1 MQATLCPAKNKRIFE
16 KFEFRNLP
24 VKNRLFRSSIS
35 GRIDNYNGSGTP
47 ARVSFEEKFAKG
59 GVGAIISSH
68 VPIRIDSRVLPNY
81 ATIDCDKRIPFWE
94 EVRRRVHKYNCKY
107 IVQLSMS
114 GRQQDIGG
122 IENQEMREKGLGPL
136 SATGKPDL
144 FNGLPC
150 KAMTTAQID
159 QAIQDFAR
167 AARRVVKA
175 GLDGIELHSSNG
187 YLFNQ
192 FMSSAINDR
201 KDEYGGSLSRRAKFL
216 LNVMD
221 AIRAEVGREFF
232 LSVKLS
238 VIENDNATLPWPFY
252 HIFPEGNTKE
262 ESIQIAKWAA
272 EHDADA
278 IHVSAGSMFPH
289 PRNPAGPFP
298 LEIAWKVYQSVI
310 ASGKRPTY
318 FGLFQRTFLNYLVM
332 RYRWLHW
339 VVPLTWG
346 RTQKDFLDKN
356 GEAIRELVEGINV
369 PAAHDIKEKVKIP
382 VICTGGFQTA
392 KGILHALDEGC
403 AAVSIAR
410 PLLANPNLPILL
422 EEGWPEPPKPCSYC
436 NRCLLNVI
444 EHPPGCYDE
453 RRFNSYEEMI
463 ETIMDQFPDKTNA
476 PTSWG
481 WLPY

>member
-1 MQATLCPAKNKRIFE
+1 MEATPNPQKNKRIFE
-16 KFEFRNLP
+16 ECKFQNLT
-24 VKNRLFRSSIS
+24 VKNRLIRSSIS

-47 ARVSFEEKFAKG
+47 ARVKFEEKFAKG
-59 GVGAIISSH
+59 EVGAIISSH

-81 ATIDCDKRIPFWE
+81 ATIDCDERIPFWE
-94 EVRRRVHKYNCKY
+94 EVGRRVHEYGCKY

-136 SATGKPDL
+136 SATGKPDF

-150 KAMTTAQID
+150 AAMTTAQID
-159 QAIQDFAR
+159 QAIQDFAS
-167 AARRVVKA
+167 AAQRVVKA

-201 KDEYGGSLSRRAKFL
+201 RDGYGGSLSRRAKFL
-216 LNVMD
+216 LDVID
-221 AIRAEVGREFF
+221 AIRREVGREFF

-238 VIENDNATLPWPFY
+238 VIENDNATLFWPLY
-252 HIFPEGNTKE
+252 HMFPEGNTEE

-272 EHDADA
+272 EHHADA

-289 PRNPAGPFP
+289 PQNPAGPFP
-298 LEIAWKVYQSVI
+298 LEIAWKVYQSII

-339 VVPLTWG
+339 LVPLTWG
-346 RTQKDFLDKN
+346 RTQNFLDKN

-369 PAAHDIKEKVKIP
+369 PAAHVVKKAVEIP

-392 KGILHALDEGC
+392 EGILHALDEGC

-422 EEGWPEPPKPCSYC
+422 KQGLAGPPKPCSYC

-444 EHPPGCYDE
+444 EHPPGCYDQ
-453 RRFNSYEEMI
+453 RRYDSYEEMI
-463 ETIMDQFPDKTNA
+463 EAIMDIFPDKTYSG
-476 PTSWG
+476 PSCG
-481 WLPY
+481 WLP